1 MPARPLIAISVPSGP
16 DGLSALLG
24 PLRAALAGT
33 GAAITP
39 IPTQDS
45 GVSPQYLAQ
54 LLAATRPDDTQ
65 QPLETDEVAV
75 VLATSGSTQNPKGVL
90 HSAATLSALSASVQG
105 GATPQW
111 IAALPITSMGG
122 FNVVLRA
129 LETGLDPL
137 PIDSLGGAQP
147 FTPSG
152 FTSVVR
158 LAAERSNDVRVSLV
172 AAQVRRLLSDPAG
185 IAALLQCSQILV
197 GGGPLPAVTADAA
210 RVAGIALTT
219 TYGATETAGGAVFNS
234 QPLSGVIISIDP
246 ESSEISLAGDMVA
259 LGYRCAPELT
269 AQRFVQGSYRTGDL
283 GTFTDRLTI
292 TGRIDDVTTINGVN
306 VSLQAVEEILNNC
319 DGVVAAAVVGAP
331 DVGDE
336 DQLFAVIQPERD
348 LDLRTLRIELGN
360 AVHLALGKAAVP
372 RYFAFLDAIP
382 TLPNNKVDRRSILQL
397 TRDGALWQR

>member
-16 DGLSALLG
+16 DGLRALIG
-24 PLRAALAGT
+24 PLRAALGGT

-39 IPTQDS
+39 IPAQAT
-45 GVSPQYLAQ
+45 GFSPQYLAQ
-54 LLAATRPDDTQ
+54 LLAATRPDDAA

-75 VLATSGSTQNPKGVL
+75 VLATSGSTQSPKGVL
-90 HSAATLSALSASVQG
+90 HSATTLSALSSAVQG

-137 PIDSLGGAQP
+137 PMDSLGGAKP
-147 FTPSG
+147 FTPAG
-152 FTSVVR
+152 FISVVD
-158 LAAERSNDVRVSLV
+158 LAVQRSSDIRVSLV

-185 IAALLQCSQILV
+185 ISALLQCSQILV
-197 GGGPLPAVTADAA
+197 GGGPLPSVTADAA
-210 RVAGIALTT
+210 RAAGIMLTT

-234 QPLSGVIISIDP
+234 QPLAGVTISIDP
-246 ESSEISLAGDMVA
+246 ESSEISLAGAMVA

-269 AQRFVQGSYRTGDL
+269 EQRFVQGSYRTGDL
-283 GTFTDRLTI
+283 GTFIDHLVV

-306 VSLQAVEEILNNC
+306 VSLHAVEEILNSC
-319 DGVVAAAVVGAP
+319 EGVAAAAVVSAP

-336 DQLFAVIQPERD
+336 DQLFALIEPARD
-348 LDLRTLRIELGN
+348 VDHHTLRIELRN
-360 AVHLALGKAAVP
+360 AVNLALGASATP

-382 TLPNNKVDRRSILQL
+382 TLPNNKVDRQSILQL
-397 TRDGALWQR
+397 TRDGALW

>member
-16 DGLSALLG
+16 DGLSALIG
-24 PLRAALAGT
+24 PLRAALSGT

-39 IPTQDS
+39 IPAQTS
-45 GVSPQYLAQ
+45 GFSPQYLAQ
-54 LLAATRPDDTQ
+54 LLAATRPDDPAQT
-65 QPLETDEVAV
+65 LETDEVAV

-90 HSAATLSALSASVQG
+90 HSATTLSALSSAVQG

-122 FNVVLRA
+122 FNVVVRA

-137 PIDSLGGAQP
+137 PMDSLGGAKP
-147 FTPSG
+147 FTPAG
-152 FTSVVR
+152 FISAVH
-158 LAAERSNDVRVSLV
+158 LATQRSSDIRVSLV
-172 AAQVRRLLSDPAG
+172 AAQVRRLLGDPEG
-185 IAALLQCSQILV
+185 IDALLQCSQILV
-197 GGGPLPAVTADAA
+197 GGGPLPSVTADAA
-210 RVAGIALTT
+210 RAAGITLTT

-234 QPLSGVIISIDP
+234 QPLAGVTISIDP
-246 ESSEISLAGDMVA
+246 ESSEISLTGAMVA

-283 GTFTDRLTI
+283 GTFTDHLTV

-319 DGVVAAAVVGAP
+319 EGVVAAAVVSVP

-336 DQLFAVIQPERD
+336 DQLFALIEPARD
-348 LDLRTLRIELGN
+348 VDHHTLRIELRSVVN
-360 AVHLALGKAAVP
+360 LALGAAATP

-382 TLPNNKVDRRSILQL
+382 TLPNNKVDRQSILQL